1 MSIVRFLFSKVFLR
15 HLLLAAV
22 LILVL
27 AFAALYW
34 LDYTTNHD
42 QKIEVPNIAKMSL
55 EEAETTLSELDL
67 RLEILDSANYNPDY
81 PKFSVIDQIPEAG
94 SDVKENRKIY
104 ITLNPS
110 GYRKVVIPPLVGS
123 TRRQAEP
130 TLRGLG
136 FEIGD
141 ITYKPDMAKDEVL
154 EMLYKGKELNSG
166 DELQIT
172 SVIDLV
178 LGDGELRYGQSPD
191 EVQDSESQATSD
203 E

>member
-1 MSIVRFLFSKVFLR
+1 MHVIRFLLSKTFLK
-15 HLLLAAV
+15 H
-22 LILVL
+22 LVL
-27 AFAALYW
+27 AGVLVIILVFVALYW
-34 LDYTTNHD
+34 LDYSTNHD
-42 QKIEVPNIAKMSL
+42 QKIEVPHIAKMSL
-55 EEAETTLSELDL
+55 EEAEEALSELDL

-81 PKFSVIDQIPEAG
+81 PKFSVIDQIPAAG

-136 FEIGD
+136 FEIGE
-141 ITYKPDMAKDEVL
+141 ITYKPDIAKDEVL
-154 EMLYKGKELNSG
+154 EMHHKGKKIEAG

-178 LGDGELRYGQSPD
+178 LGDGKLRYGQTADDVEPQ
-191 EVQDSESQATSD
+191 EAPNE
-203 E
+203 